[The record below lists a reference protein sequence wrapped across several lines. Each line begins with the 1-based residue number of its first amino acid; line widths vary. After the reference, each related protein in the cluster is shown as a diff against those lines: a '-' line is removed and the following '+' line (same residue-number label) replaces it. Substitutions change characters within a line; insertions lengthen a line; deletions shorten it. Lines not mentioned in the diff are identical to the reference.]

1 MKHCADDPNIYSY
14 ICKNAVIED
23 ILNTTKPSA
32 EELNTNADEEAEIY
46 VALEYR

>member
-1 MKHCADDPNIYSY
+1 MQECRKR
-14 ICKNAVIED
+14 
-23 ILNTTKPSA
+23 SA